1 MKNWRNKLI
10 SLLLTLVMV
19 VGMIPLT
26 VSVFAAMSGYTAWT
40 STNSLPSSGTYY
52 LNTDVQMNSKVVTLN
67 GNLSLDLNGHT
78 ITFTGNN
85 SNSAFIING
94 NYGFDLYDS
103 VGGGKIEEAAN
114 AYDYH
119 RAVWVD
125 STNAYF
131 YMHGGTI
138 SGFHKDTQGSGVC
151 VNRGKM
157 IMDDGE
163 ICNNTTTT
171 DGGAVMVASAG
182 TFEMKGGKIHDNTCG
197 WTGGGIASG
206 GGTVNISGGE
216 IYNNTV
222 TSDRT
227 NEYGGGGIG
236 GWDSAKFTVSGT
248 AKIYNNTA
256 NIGGGVV
263 LIRGSSLTMTG
274 GEIYDNTA
282 TVRCSG
288 VGTRNNTDAY
298 TVTVSGSGKL
308 GGDSVSFTAPTG
320 TSTVSFDQN
329 GGVGGQTAT
338 VAATW
343 GNAMLAVAVPTK
355 DGAGFVGYFDKD
367 GTKYYNADGTSAK
380 TWDYFNTNVTL
391 YAEWGHLHNDS
402 GTDVTFEPWIDS
414 VSLPTSGSYYLMKDV
429 TLNGKIALTGNL
441 HLDLNGHTVK
451 FSGSV
456 DASAIDLGTNKNFYL
471 YDCVGGGKLLRT
483 GTGYQRC
490 VWVSGG
496 ASFYMYGGT
505 ITGFKN
511 SNQDGG
517 AVCVNDGTMY
527 MYGGAITDCQGKN
540 GGAIYVSNNK
550 KLYIYGGEIANCQ
563 GINDGGAV
571 IARPGGTV
579 EMSGGKIHDNTCGYT
594 GAGISSD
601 GGTVTVSG
609 GEIYNNTVTATSTS
623 NYGGGGI
630 GGWNK
635 ANFTVSGTA
644 KIYNNTANYGGGVV
658 LIGGSSL
665 TMTGGEIGP
674 NTATVAYSGVG
685 KINNTDSYTVTVS
698 GSGKLDSN
706 SISFTAPTGTSTVT
720 FDQNGGVGGQTA
732 KVTAT
737 WGEAMPA
744 VAVPTNGE
752 LEFLGYFD
760 ECGEQFY
767 NGKGKSAKNWDYF
780 DVDVTLYAKW
790 KTPLKHSDFTDWTST
805 NSLPNKAG
813 NYCLT
818 GDVTCGSTWTVPS
831 GEVNLCLH
839 GHSIT
844 FTSNSVYPMVIN
856 KGSTLN
862 LYDFTETVIPGYLY
876 PVYDDFPTNDTVVKN
891 SLWHK
896 GTAPSGATSVP
907 LTGGYITFTVK
918 TTSEGCAGVRVT
930 GGTFN
935 MYGGNFAGCYKDPC
949 SSPDEGKGSVVQVG
963 NGGSFNMY
971 GNSTITGCAQ
981 RDWHGNGGGH
991 FRGLVAV
998 GYGGAATAS
1007 MNDNARMQYC
1017 TAFRDD
1023 GSSRG
1028 IVSLL
1033 DAGSQFIMND
1043 NSCLYHCVGD
1053 GAAAFVVEGA
1063 NDAVIMNDNSEV
1075 SECYSSWCSAVH
1087 LVGENSRL
1095 EMYDNACIHDCVQAG
1110 SDGRALILMEGTN
1123 CALYMYDNSS
1133 ITDNTGWAGGAGN
1146 GYIIQ
1151 LASNGSKGQKLYV
1164 CDSAQITGNMAWDS
1178 AKKTKTAAN
1187 VYLNSGAQM
1196 IVLGTGDDAP
1206 KDGMN
1211 VGVALY
1217 STTGKFSTAADIDYS
1232 DYFQSDRAGYG
1243 VFRDVDKQLEIGN
1256 TTTYKVHLNLNAD
1269 NAVCDA
1275 MTSYTYQTGATLP
1288 IPDASNYVFKGWY
1301 IDKDF
1306 KGSQV
1311 TEISKTDYGDKTFY
1325 AKWQSVTDEH
1335 LESGNCDSN
1344 GGKGEIMGHQ
1354 KRSDNPE
1361 IGRVIIPL
1369 TQEQLKKVGDTLVIV
1384 GGDQGEQT
1392 TFEVDCAYTYF
1403 YDDDTMITAE
1413 SMKCAAFVIIEKDGY
1428 GNDISGYGYYR
1439 IYNGNENNFMFDVMY
1454 KKPNN

>member
-1 MKNWRNKLI
+1 MMKNWRKKLI

-19 VGMIPLT
+19 VGMMPLT
-26 VSVFAAMSGYTAWT
+26 VSVLAAMSGYTAWT

-163 ICNNTTTT
+163 ICNNTTTK

-182 TFEMKGGKIHDNTCG
+182 TFEMKGGKIYDNTCG

-206 GGTVNISGGE
+206 GDTVNISGGE
-216 IYNNTV
+216 IYNNKSTSTS
-222 TSDRT
+222 TSDF
-227 NEYGGGGIG
+227 GGGGIG
-236 GWDSAKFTVSGT
+236 GWDNAKFTVSGT

-263 LIRGSSLTMTG
+263 LIRGSSLTMNG

-282 TVRCSG
+282 TKYPG
-288 VGTRNNTDAY
+288 IGKINNTDSY
-298 TVTVSGSGKL
+298 TVTVSGSVKL

-343 GNAMLAVAVPTK
+343 NLNMPAVAVPTK

-380 TWDYFNTNVTL
+380 KWDYFNTSVTL

-402 GTDVTFEPWIDS
+402 GEDVAFEPWTSTD
-414 VSLPTSGSYYLMKDV
+414 SLPTSGSYYLMKDV
-429 TLNGKIALTGNL
+429 TLPGKIILTGSL

-505 ITGFKN
+505 ISGFKN
-511 SNQDGG
+511 SGQDGG
-517 AVCVNDGTMY
+517 AVYVNDGTMY

-563 GINDGGAV
+563 ATNDGGAV
-571 IARPGGTV
+571 IVRPGGTV
-579 EMSGGKIHDNTCGYT
+579 EMTDGKIHDNTCGFT

-609 GEIYNNTVTATSTS
+609 GEIYNNEVTATSTS

-635 ANFTVSGTA
+635 SNFTVSGTA

-685 KINNTDSYTVTVS
+685 KINNTDSYKVTVS

-706 SISFTAPTGTSTVT
+706 SISFTAPSGTSTVS

-732 KVTAT
+732 TVTAT
-737 WGEAMPA
+737 WGNAMPA

-780 DVDVTLYAKW
+780 GVDVTLYAKW
-790 KTPLKHSDFTDWTST
+790 KTPLKHEDFVKWTST

-813 NYCLT
+813 NYCLS
-818 GDVTCGSTWTVPS
+818 GDVTCSGTWTVPS

-839 GHSIT
+839 GHSIN
-844 FTSNSVYPMVIN
+844 FTSTNVNPIVIN
-856 KGSTLN
+856 VGSTLN
-862 LYDFTETVIPGYLY
+862 IYDFSGTVIPGYLT
-876 PVYDDFPTNDTVVKN
+876 PVSQSHDLSSAQISN

-896 GTAPSGATSVP
+896 GAAPSGTTSVP
-907 LTGGYITFTVK
+907 LTGGYITFNIKTV
-918 TTSEGCAGVRVT
+918 SGGSGVLVN
-930 GGTFN
+930 GSLN
-935 MYGGNFAGCYKDPC
+935 MYGGNFAGCHKIPIADP
-949 SSPDEGKGSVVQVG
+949 DAGWGTVVNV
-963 NGGSFNMY
+963 NAGGSFNMY
-971 GNSTITGCAQ
+971 GDSSITGCVAE
-981 RDWHGNGGGH
+981 DDPNGGGH
-991 FRGLVAV
+991 FRGLVCATSS
-998 GYGGAATAS
+998 TAS
-1007 MNDNARMQYC
+1007 MNDNARIQYC
-1017 TAFRDD
+1017 TSARIN
-1023 GSSRG
+1023 GSIRSVVVLNG
-1028 IVSLL
+1028 DST
-1033 DAGSQFIMND
+1033 FTMND
-1043 NSCLYHCVGD
+1043 NAKVDHCSGD
-1053 GAAAFVVEGA
+1053 GSGAFCLQGK
-1063 NDAVIMNDNSEV
+1063 NDALIMNDNSEI
-1075 SECYSSWCSAVH
+1075 SYGNGTWCAAVY
-1087 LVGENSRL
+1087 LGSENSRL
-1095 EMYDNACIHDCVQAG
+1095 EMHNNASIHDCYTTR
-1110 SDGRALILMEGTN
+1110 SDGRAPILMEGTN

-1133 ITDNTGWAGGAGN
+1133 ITDNTGWAGGDGN
-1146 GYIIQ
+1146 GYTIQ
-1151 LASNGSKGQKLYV
+1151 LASNGNNGQKLYV
-1164 CDSAQITGNMAWDS
+1164 NDSVRITGNTVWNS
-1178 AKKTKTAAN
+1178 AKTSKTVGN
-1187 VYLNSGAQM
+1187 VYMHSGAEM

-1211 VGVALY
+1211 IGVTLA
-1217 STTGKFSTAADIDYS
+1217 STIGKFSTAADIDYS

-1243 VFRDVDKQLEIGN
+1243 VFRDSDKQLEIGI
-1256 TTTYKVHLNLNAD
+1256 TYKVHLNLNAD
-1269 NAVCDA
+1269 DAVCDPL
-1275 MTSYTYQTGATLP
+1275 TSYPYGIGAKLP
-1288 IPDASNYVFKGWY
+1288 KPTRSKYVFRGWF
-1301 IDKDF
+1301 DNEKFD
-1306 KGSQV
+1306 GEEV
-1311 TEISKTDYGDKTFY
+1311 TEIGKDATNEKKFY

-1335 LESGNCDSN
+1335 LESGKCDSN

-1354 KRSDNPE
+1354 ERSGNPE

-1369 TQEQLKKVGDTLVIV
+1369 TQTQLDSIGDKLVIV
-1384 GGDQGEQT
+1384 GGDYGKQT
-1392 TFEVDCAYTYF
+1392 TLSIDCAYTYF
-1403 YDDDTMITAE
+1403 YNDGQKIEAGITKGLE
-1413 SMKCAAFVIIEKDGY
+1413 DIAAFVIIENDGDP
-1428 GNDISGYGYYR
+1428 NNTISGYGYYR
-1439 IYNGNENNFMFDVMY
+1439 LYNNSSDNESNFMFDVMY
-1454 KKPNN
+1454 KKPKN